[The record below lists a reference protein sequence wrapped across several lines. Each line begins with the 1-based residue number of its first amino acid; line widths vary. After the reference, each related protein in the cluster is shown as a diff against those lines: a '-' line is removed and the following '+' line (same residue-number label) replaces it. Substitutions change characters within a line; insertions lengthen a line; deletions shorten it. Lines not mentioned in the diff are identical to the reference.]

1 MSDDGA
7 PFGLVPSDPDLRLR
21 PSRPSDASF
30 MRQLFSE
37 VRGGQF
43 TAAGL
48 SGPIL
53 EQIVE
58 QQFRSQ
64 AAGYAAQYPDAI
76 SWVVTRNE
84 TEIGRLLLHCAG
96 ESWHIIDIA
105 LLPAE
110 CGRGLGSEIFDALEA
125 SAHQR
130 GITALTL
137 SVLASNS
144 AARRFYLR
152 RGFAEAGEAGAA
164 HIAMRK
170 ISPSAPPRAE
180 TSAARR

>member
-1 MSDDGA
+1 VSDVGV

-21 PSRPSDASF
+21 PTNAGDEPFTRH
-30 MRQLFSE
+30 LFRE

-43 TAAGL
+43 AAAGL

-53 EQIVE
+53 EQVVE

-76 SWVVTRNE
+76 SLVVTRNE
-84 TEIGRLLLHCAG
+84 TAIGRLLLHCAG
-96 ESWHIIDIA
+96 ESWHVIDIA
-105 LLPAE
+105 LLPAA
-110 CGRGLGSEIFDALEA
+110 CGLGIGTRIIEALEA
-125 SAHQR
+125 RARQR
-130 GITALTL
+130 HVIALTL
-137 SVLASNS
+137 SVLATNA

-152 RGFAEAGEAGAA
+152 QGFAEVGQAGTS

-170 ISPSAPPRAE
+170 DLA
-180 TSAARR
+180 

>member
-1 MSDDGA
+1 MSDDGT

-21 PSRPSDASF
+21 SAHPSDASF

-53 EQIVE
+53 EQVVE

-64 AAGYAAQYPDAI
+64 AVGYAAQYPDAI
-76 SWVVTRNE
+76 SLVVTRNE
-84 TEIGRLLLHCAG
+84 TAIGRLLLHCAG
-96 ESWHIIDIA
+96 ESWHVIDIA
-105 LLPAE
+105 LLPAA
-110 CGRGLGSEIFDALEA
+110 CGRGIGTSIIEALEA
-125 SAHQR
+125 GARQR
-130 GITALTL
+130 HVIALTL
-137 SVLASNS
+137 SVLATNA

-152 RGFAEAGEAGAA
+152 HGFAELGQAGAS

-170 ISPSAPPRAE
+170 DLA
-180 TSAARR
+180 